1 MVRFKKGDKIT
12 IPDGFKLAYFKG
24 DYSKTYTVA
33 KCYFD
38 ERHGVEFT
46 EFYDGEI
53 KYSYPSI
60 AFDLLMEEI

>member
-1 MVRFKKGDKIT
+1 MTIFKAGDKIT
-12 IPDGFKLAYFKG
+12 IPEGFYLSQFQG

-46 EFYDGEI
+46 EFYDGDT
-53 KYSYPSI
+53 KYSYPSV
-60 AFDLLMEEI
+60 AFDLLREEI

>member
-12 IPDGFKLAYFKG
+12 IPYGFKLAYFKG

-38 ERHGVEFT
+38 ERHGV
-46 EFYDGEI
+46 
-53 KYSYPSI
+53 
-60 AFDLLMEEI
+60 